1 MKTKLISWVSAA
13 LLALYGSAAY
23 AQNAADVAS
32 EQFCQCTT
40 CGNALGIAPLQT
52 FDARAVGT
60 SAGTITFQCHF
71 DIPEGDEPA
80 QAIRAESPGCGT
92 PFGAANKIHIVLTP
106 GGKAK
111 LTCQVNPSG
120 D

>member
-1 MKTKLISWVSAA
+1 MKITLISWVSVP
-13 LLALYGSAAY
+13 LLALGVSAAY
-23 AQNAADVAS
+23 AQNAADVVS

-40 CGNALGIAPLQT
+40 YGDALGTDPLQT

-60 SAGTITFQCHF
+60 SAETITFQCHF
-71 DIPEGDEPA
+71 DIPEGFEPA
-80 QAIRAESPGCGT
+80 QAIRPESLGCGT